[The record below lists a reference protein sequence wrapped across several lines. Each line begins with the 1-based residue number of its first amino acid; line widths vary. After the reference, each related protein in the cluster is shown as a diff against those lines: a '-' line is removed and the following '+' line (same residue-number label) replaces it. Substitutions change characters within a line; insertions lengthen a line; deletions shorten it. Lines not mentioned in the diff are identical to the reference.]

1 MTVPKELSFHH
12 TFTREAKAIA
22 ARRSHELSGP
32 GKYFSMAKYINSLIE
47 ADGLA
52 HPDPSKR
59 KSKK

>member
-22 ARRSHELSGP
+22 ARRSHELSVP

-52 HPDPSKR
+52 HPDPKR
-59 KSKK
+59 KSK